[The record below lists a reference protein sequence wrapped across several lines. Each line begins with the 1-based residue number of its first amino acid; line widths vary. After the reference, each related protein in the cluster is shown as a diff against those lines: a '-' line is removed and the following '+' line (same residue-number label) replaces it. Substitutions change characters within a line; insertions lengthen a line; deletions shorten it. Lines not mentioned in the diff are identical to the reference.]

1 MHLRAVDWLEQAWPQ
16 IAARLPEARPMD
28 LTFET
33 IQLELRDPG
42 VLVVTLNRPDR
53 LNAMNTAMMTEMRS
67 LFTQLYVEPDLANC
81 VILTGAGER
90 GFCPGADLKERDGM
104 SDAVWRRQHAIVEQ
118 FIRAMHQC
126 PVPIVAAVNGVA
138 MGGGLEIAL
147 ACDFIY
153 TADHARFA
161 FPEVTRGIMPGAAG
175 PQNLPRACGVRRA
188 KEIVLTGQPFSA
200 QEALRWGIVN
210 FVCPVD
216 ELMDTAMETATVIAG
231 NAPIGVRAAKKAL
244 DKATELDRATGY
256 DFEIAA
262 YNLTVPTEDRLEGVR
277 AFNEKR
283 RPEFKGR

>member
-1 MHLRAVDWLEQAWPQ
+1 MN
-16 IAARLPEARPMD
+16 

-33 IQLELRDPG
+33 LIVERPDPG
-42 VLVVTLNRPDR
+42 ILLVTMNRPDR
-53 LNAMNTAMMTEMRS
+53 LNAMNTVMMTELRD
-67 LFTQLYVEPDLANC
+67 LFTELYLDPGTANC
-81 VILTGAGER
+81 IVLTGAGER

-104 SDAVWRRQHAIVEQ
+104 ADEVWRRQHAIVEQ
-118 FIRAMHQC
+118 FIKAMHAC
-126 PVPIVAAVNGVA
+126 PIPVIAAVNGVA

-153 TADHARFA
+153 AAEHARFA

-188 KEIVLTGQPFSA
+188 KEIVLTGAHFNA
-200 QEALRWGIVN
+200 AEALEWGIINRVSEPDN
-210 FVCPVD
+210 LIA
-216 ELMDTAMETATVIAG
+216 EALETARVIAA
-231 NAPIGVRAAKKAL
+231 NAPIGVRSAKKAL
-244 DKATELDRATGY
+244 DKAADLDRASGY

-283 RPEFKGR
+283 KPVFKGR